1 MDALT
6 AFKNDLTRYLRGRL
20 ATAGDVQVAG
30 EYPPG
35 LQKRPQRGCCV
46 AVGLDGASRPGDAG
60 GRVRLTMRFDIICP
74 VGQQPGCHAV
84 YEELCG
90 LLFCR
95 ENAFGAAQI
104 ECGELTYDQELD
116 CLSLTARAVLNGI
129 LNEEPDTD
137 GLPFKEILVY
147 AERMERD
154 D

>member
-35 LQKRPQRGCCV
+35 LQKRPYRGCCV
-46 AVGLDGASRPGDAG
+46 AV
-60 GRVRLTMRFDIICP
+60 VCP
-74 VGQQPGCHAV
+74 VGQRPGCHAV

-137 GLPFKEILVY
+137 GLPFKEILVH

>member
-35 LQKRPQRGCCV
+35 LQKRPQPGCCV

-116 CLSLTARAVLNGI
+116 
-129 LNEEPDTD
+129 
-137 GLPFKEILVY
+137 
-147 AERMERD
+147 
-154 D
+154 

>member
-74 VGQQPGCHAV
+74 VGQQRAKFSAKQRLP
-84 YEELCG
+84 
-90 LLFCR
+90 
-95 ENAFGAAQI
+95 
-104 ECGELTYDQELD
+104 
-116 CLSLTARAVLNGI
+116 LSGGRKRQSPVALRI
-129 LNEEPDTD
+129 LQHIWQD
-137 GLPFKEILVY
+137 V
-147 AERMERD
+147 
-154 D
+154 